1 MIHHRICSG
10 SDRRCLRITNA
21 LALTIPLAVIG
32 SARGQVQLVD
42 RTVEVGLS
50 AVHAPANEL
59 FPGTQEWMTGGMAVG
74 DFNNDGTVNMADFTI
89 LASNMYGHLDGV
101 SGFGNG
107 DMNRDG
113 RIDMADFHDFVGVFP
128 GVANAANAVPEPSS
142 MMLAS
147 FLILLLG
154 VTRSRR
160 AR

>member
-1 MIHHRICSG
+1 MINETPPFTLEDVNGEIGEGFDNYVELRGVNYNGEGGGNWMGIDHVSLHQLSG
-10 SDRRCLRITNA
+10 ALSD
-21 LALTIPLAVIG
+21 P
-32 SARGQVQLVD
+32 
-42 RTVEVGLS
+42 
-50 AVHAPANEL
+50 
-59 FPGTQEWMTGGMAVG
+59 G

-113 RIDMADFHDFVGVFP
+113 RIDMADFHDFVGVFS